1 MLWLAL
7 RFRVLPAF
15 MSVRMM
21 DLEMKRPP
29 GTVPVTE
36 VEIRPLTAES
46 LWPSVTG
53 SSMILDI
60 SDDEDV

>member
-1 MLWLAL
+1 
-7 RFRVLPAF
+7 
-15 MSVRMM
+15 MM